1 MARSLKKGPF
11 VDEHLMK
18 KIEALNEKNDKK
30 VVKTWSRR
38 STIFPEFVEHTIA
51 VHDGRKHVPIYV
63 RISPLKVNYI
73 CREIRGKQVDEA
85 LNILRFTNKKG
96 ARLLSDVLKSAIA
109 NAENNNGLSR
119 ENLIVKKAF
128 ANDAPTM
135 KRWRPKAKGAAY
147 PILKRSSHIGV
158 VLTEDEVEEA

>member
-1 MARSLKKGPF
+1 M
-11 VDEHLMK
+11 E
-18 KIEALNEKNDKK
+18 
-30 VVKTWSRR
+30 VKA
-38 STIFPEFVEHTIA
+38 IA
-51 VHDGRKHVPIYV
+51 KYQ

-73 CREIRGKQVDEA
+73 CKEIRGKQVDEA

-96 ARLLSDVLKSAIA
+96 ARMLEDVLKSAIA
-109 NAENNNGLSR
+109 NAENNNGLDR
-119 ENLIVKKAF
+119 EDLYVKHAY

-158 VLTEDEVEEA
+158 ILADIEIMED